1 MNFFVRSTFVSK
13 YRISAGFVLSDE
25 PVNQTLFSASKSN
38 VLTNG
43 DVFDGYVW
51 VNTDLESG
59 SLAEVDFGA
68 DYTFPISDDFAGGK
82 LGGYVELAHWEYPDG
97 RLGDND
103 KGLITKLNYS
113 GPVDVCLKMTQLL
126 TSGCGREFNLNICK
140 PFTLYE
146 SDNGTTI
153 ALAPMVSTSYL
164 DNFFADGFSNV
175 QYGADLFVKNG
186 NTSFDIFL
194 RQQEGLQD
202 GFEDGIVVG
211 AGFSYSF

>member
-1 MNFFVRSTFVSK
+1 
-13 YRISAGFVLSDE
+13 
-25 PVNQTLFSASKSN
+25 
-38 VLTNG
+38 
-43 DVFDGYVW
+43 
-51 VNTDLESG
+51 
-59 SLAEVDFGA
+59 
-68 DYTFPISDDFAGGK
+68 
-82 LGGYVELAHWEYPDG
+82 
-97 RLGDND
+97 
-103 KGLITKLNYS
+103 
-113 GPVDVCLKMTQLL
+113 MTQLL

-175 QYGADLFVKNG
+175 QYGTDLFVKNG